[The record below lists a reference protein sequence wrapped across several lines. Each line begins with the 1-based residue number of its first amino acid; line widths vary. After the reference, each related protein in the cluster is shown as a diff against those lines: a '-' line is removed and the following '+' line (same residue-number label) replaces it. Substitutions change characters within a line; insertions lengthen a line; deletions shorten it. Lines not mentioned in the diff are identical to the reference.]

1 MQYGVIGASYQQQ
14 SLTVFHAGL
23 DAEPLTSFDQA
34 THKAVALLVTELAAS
49 PLGDIHQL
57 HDQVIAWLE
66 AKPMDLHRL
75 DDVAADGLTL
85 SWFADDHFVINV
97 MDHSEVYQLHIEVV
111 PIKSVGGS
119 QREA

>member
-14 SLTVFHAGL
+14 SLAVFHAGF

-49 PLGDIHQL
+49 PLKDIHQL
-57 HDQVIAWLE
+57 HDQIMDWLE
-66 AKPMDLHRL
+66 SKPSDLHRL
-75 DDVAADGLTL
+75 DELVADGLTL
-85 SWFADDHFVINV
+85 SWFADDHFIINA
-97 MDHSEVYQLHIEVV
+97 MDTTEAYQLHIEVV
-111 PIKSVGGS
+111 PIKMAGGT